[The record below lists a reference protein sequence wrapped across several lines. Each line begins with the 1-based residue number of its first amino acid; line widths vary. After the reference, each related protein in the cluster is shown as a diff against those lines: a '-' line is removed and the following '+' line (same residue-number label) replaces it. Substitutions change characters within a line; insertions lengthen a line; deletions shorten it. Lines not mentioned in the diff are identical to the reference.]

1 MIGPCRGAGCKDSAL
16 GVVEKWAD
24 RELRRGGTMEQV
36 NKPEALEALDVSEPL
51 GEAGK
56 DLDHTLGL
64 AGRGALDWGSGDAG
78 EGSVDDADGFES
90 SECGTAD
97 LGVWL
102 HGDVYTGQ
110 ALCIEYNLKLKVE
123 GAPRWK

>member
-1 MIGPCRGAGCKDSAL
+1 MIGSCRGAGCKDSAL

-51 GEAGK
+51 CEAGK

-64 AGRGALDWGSGDAG
+64 AGRGALDWGSGDG
-78 EGSVDDADGFES
+78 GKGSVDDTDGLQR
-90 SECGTAD
+90 SECGTA
-97 LGVWL
+97 GSGFRL
-102 HGDVYTGQ
+102 HSDVYTGQ
-110 ALCIEYNLKLKVE
+110 SFCIEYNLNLNGE
-123 GAPRWK
+123 SALQWK